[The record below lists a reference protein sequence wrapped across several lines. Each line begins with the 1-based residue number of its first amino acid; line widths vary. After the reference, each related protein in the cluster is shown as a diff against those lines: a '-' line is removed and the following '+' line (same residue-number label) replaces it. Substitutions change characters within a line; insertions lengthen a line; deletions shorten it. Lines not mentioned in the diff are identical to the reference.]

1 MGEAGLAWGGQ
12 GVTARPRPRLPSG
25 GHGTHCRWR
34 PSGLEGLVFVK
45 KPSDNPPNT
54 HRVVVPKLL
63 LKSWMLKNYRR
74 VVTDS
79 RQKRG
84 WGWGQR
90 RPAGSRAWS
99 PSRAVPGLQAPSRWG
114 RGPVLPCISDTT
126 CRFRPASGPRSPGLS
141 SCVLYVR
148 ISPKSWVGVG
158 PGGEGGWV
166 SSRLLPPL

>member
-1 MGEAGLAWGGQ
+1 M
-12 GVTARPRPRLPSG
+12 
-25 GHGTHCRWR
+25 
-34 PSGLEGLVFVK
+34 K